1 MSEPSK
7 DVEEFQNAISRVLE
21 LLPAVV
27 PPQHAQAPAL
37 PSSSSHQ
44 PRQFLPIEHS
54 FSPWVPEARA
64 STPALS
70 LRSPSVPSRSSVLSR
85 QQPQPPSA
93 CIAGPSGSSYSGA
106 SAGVT
111 GQSAGMSCLMK
122 FCIY

>member
-70 LRSPSVPSRSSVLSR
+70 LRSPSVPSQSSVLSR
-85 QQPQPPSA
+85 QQQPPSA
-93 CIAGPSGSSYSGA
+93 CIAGPYSGA

-111 GQSAGMSCLMK
+111 GQSGGMSCLMK